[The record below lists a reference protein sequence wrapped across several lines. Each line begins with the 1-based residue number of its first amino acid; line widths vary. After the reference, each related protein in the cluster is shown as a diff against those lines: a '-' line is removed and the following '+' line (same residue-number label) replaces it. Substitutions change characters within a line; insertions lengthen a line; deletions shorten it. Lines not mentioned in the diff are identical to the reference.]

1 MSTAAPEVVTPTAA
15 DSLELA
21 EVKSFLEA
29 HEARYG
35 NMPEPRFF
43 LSGAAE
49 HDRVELTEQLH
60 EILARVVQALTRGQ
74 SVSILTRDQEITTQ
88 QAAELLGLSR
98 PTVVRLIDDGELEA
112 TVPGTVR
119 RKLKLVDVLDY
130 RARLHTSRSDFIAES
145 SEAFEDVEDDSNEV
159 ADLLKEARKAR

>member
-1 MSTAAPEVVTPTAA
+1 MSNAAPEVVTPTAA
-15 DSLELA
+15 DSVELA

-29 HEARYG
+29 HEARHG

-49 HDRVELTEQLH
+49 HDRVELTQQLH
-60 EILARVVQALTRGQ
+60 EILAHVVQALTQGQ

-98 PTVVRLIDDGELEA
+98 PTVVRLINDGELEA

-119 RKLKLVDVLDY
+119 RKLKLAGVLDY
-130 RARLHTSRSDFIAES
+130 RAKLHTSRSDFIAKS
-145 SEAFEDVEDDSNEV
+145 SEAFQDAEDDFAEV
-159 ADLLKEARKAR
+159 ADLLKQARTAR